1 MKRFTRKPI
10 LILLGIVFV
19 ISIAI
24 FRLDIFP
31 NDSIEQPII
40 QFLDG
45 PDRALIHN
53 SYMLRDP
60 NEDRVPYER
69 LLRIKEKIFTSINSR
84 SSKSSQD
91 LNWKN
96 IDTEIPGRARAL
108 YYESA
113 SQTLFSGSVTGGLW
127 KNTDYKNNEKW
138 NLVEGFEGTAVNC
151 IVTDPNDPNTLYL
164 GTGESFTAFVNYRES
179 TGLGNGIFK
188 SSDSGVN
195 WEWINTTE
203 GFYYVNDLAVR
214 DESGMS
220 VLYAAVGSG
229 EYRGQTFV
237 QEGLYKSADQGVTW
251 SQVLPNLPGLENTY
265 QISDIEISENGR
277 IFLGTMRNSEDTGGS
292 IILYS
297 DDAQNWSIYTGFN
310 DFVDGLGEENFA
322 GRSIVKT
329 APSNPNHVYAVFSR
343 GGKNELD
350 QLRDFYTEIW
360 QSRDAGVTWSQISH
374 KGSIYS
380 LPWHAMSLAVDPN
393 DENKILAGGL
403 EVYVLNDASA
413 ASITD
418 LDWIRLSS
426 WAAKFIVDFNPD
438 LTEEEQQ
445 AYLDKYVHA
454 DIHDIQFIGNSS
466 EEVLIT
472 TDGGVFHSSNIGLT
486 NNIDPENP
494 IQEFPVFETLT
505 NGLNTTQY
513 YHASLHSG
521 EGRMEVVG
529 GTQDNGS
536 IYRNF
541 TTGQEREDNISGGDG
556 GYSFFDSD
564 NDNLKIT
571 MVYGNRYYIHINEDT
586 YFDGEINGLF
596 VNPVDY
602 DDKSNL
608 IYSNTATS
616 TYGGL
621 YASLKGRYYDSLEIF
636 NVNKFLGTA
645 DLGLETISYVKLN
658 AGLQEAITAIKL
670 SKESESLN
678 KTAIIGTENGQVF
691 KVTGLPYNVVST
703 KLDDGQL
710 PIGYISSVDIGSNE
724 NTILVTI
731 SNFGLASV
739 WMTIDNGQNWMNL
752 ERDLPDMP
760 VRWGRIN
767 PSDDNKV
774 VIATEMGVWG
784 LENIEDEDELWQN
797 YNAGLP
803 AMRVD
808 MIDLRASDN
817 TILAATHGQGLYI
830 GEYFQQTEDESEV
843 LGIDENIYLEDK
855 MQFYPNPVK
864 DILNITNNSNVTNVR
879 IFNIQ
884 GKLVF
889 SSKIDSNHSINVNS
903 LANGT
908 FVING
913 YNNLGQLVANQTII
927 RNK

>member
-1 MKRFTRKPI
+1 MKRFVRNPIIITLGLALAI
-10 LILLGIVFV
+10 LIV
-19 ISIAI
+19 I
-24 FRLDIFP
+24 FRSDIVS
-31 NDSIEQPII
+31 NDGNEENLI

-53 SYMLRDP
+53 SYMMRDP
-60 NEDRVPYER
+60 NENRVPYER
-69 LLRIKEKIFTSINSR
+69 LLSVKEKMFASR
-84 SSKSSQD
+84 SSESSED

-96 IDTEIPGRARAL
+96 IDTNTPGRSRAL
-108 YYESA
+108 YYQST
-113 SQTLFSGSVTGGLW
+113 SHTLFSGSVTGGLW
-127 KNTDYKNNEKW
+127 KNADYKNNAKW
-138 NLVEGFEGTAVNC
+138 DMVEGFEGTAVNC
-151 IVTDPNDPNTLYL
+151 ISVDPNNPNILYL

-179 TGLGNGIFK
+179 TGLGSGVFK
-188 SSDSGVN
+188 SMDGGVS

-203 GFYYVNDLAVR
+203 NFYYINDIAVR
-214 DESGMS
+214 DESGTS
-220 VLYAAVGSG
+220 VLYVAVGSG

-237 QEGLYKSADQGVTW
+237 QEGLYRSDDQGQIW
-251 SQVLPNLPGLENTY
+251 SQVLPELPGVENTY
-265 QISDIEISENGR
+265 QISDIEISNTGR
-277 IFLGTMRNSEDTGGS
+277 MFLGTMRNSEDMGGS

-297 DDAQNWSIYTGFN
+297 DDGQNWSIYTGFN
-310 DFVDGLGEENFA
+310 DFVAGLGEGNFA
-322 GRSIVKT
+322 GRSIVKV
-329 APSNPNHVYAVFSR
+329 APSNPDHVYAVFSR
-343 GGKNELD
+343 GWINDLD
-350 QLRDFYTEIW
+350 QLRDFNTEVW
-360 QSRDAGVTWSQISH
+360 QSLDAGITWSQISH
-374 KGSIYS
+374 NSSIYS

-393 DENKILAGGL
+393 DENKILAAGL
-403 EVYVLNDASA
+403 EVYVLNNAAA

-418 LDWIRLSS
+418 LDWINLSS
-426 WAAKFIVDFNPD
+426 WSARFNANTPGLSED
-438 LTEEEQQ
+438 EQQ
-445 AYLDKYVHA
+445 AYLDSYVHA
-454 DIHDIQFIGNSS
+454 DIHDIQFIGNNSD
-466 EEVLIT
+466 EVLIT

-486 NNIDPENP
+486 NSIDPENP
-494 IQEFPVFETLT
+494 IQEFPAFETFD

-513 YHASLHSG
+513 YHASLHPG
-521 EGRMEVVG
+521 DGRMEVVG

-541 TTGQEREDNISGGDG
+541 TAGQEREDNISGGDG

-586 YFDGEINGLF
+586 YFDGDINGLF

-602 DDKSNL
+602 DDVSNL

-616 TYGGL
+616 SYGGL

-658 AGLQEAITAIKL
+658 AGLEEAITAIKL
-670 SKESESLN
+670 FKTSETLD
-678 KTAIIGTENGQVF
+678 KTAVIGTENGQVF
-691 KVTGLPYNVVST
+691 KVTGLPYSPTST
-703 KLDDGQL
+703 KIDAGQL

-767 PSDDNKV
+767 PSDDNKI

-784 LENIEDEDELWQN
+784 LENIEDEDELWQD
-797 YNAGLP
+797 YNDGLP

-817 TILAATHGQGLYI
+817 TILAATHGHGLYI
-830 GEYFQQTEDESEV
+830 GEYDQQPEEVESEV
-843 LGIDENIYLEDK
+843 VGIAKDILENK
-855 MQFYPNPVK
+855 MLFYPNPIK
-864 DILNITNNSNVTNVR
+864 DVLKVTNNSNISNVR

-884 GKLVF
+884 GKLVL
-889 SSKIDSNHSINVNS
+889 SSEIDSNGSININS

-908 FVING
+908 FVIKG
-913 YNNLGQLVANQTII
+913 YNNQGQLVANQKVI
-927 RNK
+927 RNN